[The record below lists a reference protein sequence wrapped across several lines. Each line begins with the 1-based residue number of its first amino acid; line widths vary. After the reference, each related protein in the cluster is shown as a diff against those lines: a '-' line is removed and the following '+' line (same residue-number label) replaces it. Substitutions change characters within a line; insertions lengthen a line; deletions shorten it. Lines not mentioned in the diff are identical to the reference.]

1 MPLALGSLG
10 ATVTELTISDVARS
24 TKTVGQTVNNDKRGE
39 LIGIYTVVEMRTY
52 ARYEYE
58 YKIMK
63 KKGQPWVDLLVNNCF
78 LYP

>member
-1 MPLALGSLG
+1 M
-10 ATVTELTISDVARS
+10 ISDVARS
-24 TKTVGQTVNNDKRGE
+24 TKTVGQTMNNGKRGG
-39 LIGIYTVVEMRTY
+39 LIGIYTVVDMRTY

-63 KKGQPWVDLLVNNCF
+63 KKKGQPWVNLLVNNCF